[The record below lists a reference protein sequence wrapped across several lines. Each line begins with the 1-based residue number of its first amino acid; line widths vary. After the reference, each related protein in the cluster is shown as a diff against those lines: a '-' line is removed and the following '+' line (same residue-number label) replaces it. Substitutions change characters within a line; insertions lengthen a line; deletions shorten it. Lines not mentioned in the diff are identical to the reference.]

1 MRPTPQRVQPTQKCA
16 NTISLGGHRADVA
29 GSSSLGGQRGLR
41 CVPGG
46 LVSNPSPCAHPRTA
60 PGGAFSVV
68 CASQEGVCAFR
79 GLSLPG
85 SLQKVYTG
93 SLGLSGGKSKQVSGW
108 MLLPGRS
115 VLVPAGAFLGRCE
128 LETKSVALGY
138 PVRICQS
145 LCRKQGMTLYP
156 LEREPSEVV
165 L

>member
-1 MRPTPQRVQPTQKCA
+1 MDTEQTLLEAALWEAKGASAVRRADWSPTPRRVHT
-16 NTISLGGHRADVA
+16 
-29 GSSSLGGQRGLR
+29 RGRPLE
-41 CVPGG
+41 VH
-46 LVSNPSPCAHPRTA
+46 LVLCAHHKR
-60 PGGAFSVV
+60 GSVPF
-68 CASQEGVCAFR
+68 GVCHFPEVCRRSTLEVSAC
-79 GLSLPG
+79 P
-85 SLQKVYTG
+85 
-93 SLGLSGGKSKQVSGW
+93 GGKSKQVSGW